1 MIQQL
6 IEIIITHLREH
17 LAELMANE
25 KPEEHIVAGPAAN
38 PQPARLPLVALHPAR
53 FVVSQSSKD
62 ANAAQQPRPQPTQAR
77 IPVDSARPQGPY
89 RLAHT
94 PLRQSARVDIIL
106 AEGMVDERRLMLI
119 EGEDFDVDYRE
130 ATLSL
135 REQPDSAGL
144 ILLRYAYVSI
154 FTVQEFQQELLID
167 IYDDDLR
174 AVEPLASLI
183 SGIILTNSTNFI
195 ETFNTRAKTE
205 YQAGP
210 YATTHTIAQINLLE
224 GLTNRLETIY
234 SLQLKFNVIG
244 QLMLIKEVVDGFGL
258 IEQIYSPGKT
268 PRPGVEIDV
277 RID

>member
-17 LAELMANE
+17 LAELMAKK
-25 KPEEHIVAGPAAN
+25 KPEEHIVAGPMAN

-53 FVVSQSSKD
+53 FEVSQSSKD
-62 ANAAQQPRPQPTQAR
+62 VSASQQPRPQPTQAR
-77 IPVDSARPQGPY
+77 IPVDPARPQGPY
-89 RLAHT
+89 HLAHT
-94 PLRQSARVDIIL
+94 PLRQSARADIIL
-106 AEGMVDERRLMLI
+106 GEGTVDERRLMLI
-119 EGEDFDVDYRE
+119 EGEDFDIDYRR

-154 FTVQEFQQELLID
+154 FIAQEFQQELLID
-167 IYDDDLR
+167 IYGNDL
-174 AVEPLASLI
+174 AVVEQLASLVN
-183 SGIILTNSTNFI
+183 GIMLTNSSDFI
-195 ETFNTRAKTE
+195 EAFNARVKTE
-205 YQAGP
+205 YHAGP

-234 SLQLKFNVIG
+234 TTQLKFNVTG
-244 QLMLIKEVVDGFGL
+244 QLTLIKEVADGFGL
-258 IEQIYSPGKT
+258 IEKIYSPGKT